1 MAEQSGL
8 DPSSEPFRPPVPLR
22 LSLVIPA
29 YNEELRLNTGFARL
43 LEAIQIG
50 AIDGDTTEFIVVDD
64 GSTDATASLA
74 QALLASLPHVNVI
87 QLGENQGK
95 GAAVRAGIAAATA
108 PAIIFA
114 DADMAID
121 PTQTPQFIEA
131 LTNADLAIGSR
142 AASGA
147 TVDRPSISRSLMNRM
162 FNRLVNTLTRVSL
175 DDTQCGFKAFNAPTA
190 KLLFHCTVTTR
201 MGFDVEVLLLARR
214 LGLTITQVPVHWLR
228 VKGSHVRS
236 WADSV
241 SMVHDVFRVRRAVD
255 NLPPIQGIQL
265 SLPPRP
271 SLPGGDPH
279 SVHAYLKSLSGRLP
293 VLRQE
298 NGEFLVLFPLVSDID
313 VTTQIERMTQQLN
326 GIVLQRIS
334 ITTAR
339 LRAMAPLTLSWDN
352 AEVSAPVA

>member
-8 DPSSEPFRPPVPLR
+8 DPPSTAIPPSVSPR

-29 YNEELRLNTGFARL
+29 YNEELRLNAGIARL
-43 LEAIQIG
+43 LEAIGTG

-64 GSTDATASLA
+64 GSIDATASCA
-74 QALLASLPHVNVI
+74 QALLASLPHLKVI
-87 QLGENQGK
+87 QLAKNQGK
-95 GAAVRAGIAAATA
+95 GAAVRAGVAAASA
-108 PAIIFA
+108 SAIIFA

-121 PTQTPQFIEA
+121 PSQTPQFIEA
-131 LTNADLAIGSR
+131 LATADMAIGSR

-147 TVDRPSISRSLMNRM
+147 TVDRSSISRSLMNRS

-190 KLLFHCTVTTR
+190 KLLFHCTVTER

-228 VKGSHVRS
+228 VRGSHVRS

-241 SMVHDVFRVRRAVD
+241 SMVSDVIRVRRAVD
-255 NLPPIQGIQL
+255 NMPPLQGVRMTLPAHTSGAG
-265 SLPPRP
+265 RK
-271 SLPGGDPH
+271 PH
-279 SVHAYLKSLSGRLP
+279 SGYGYLQSLSAYLP
-293 VLRQE
+293 VLRRA
-298 NGEFLVLFPLVSDID
+298 NGEFLVLLPLMTEID
-313 VTTQIERMTQQLN
+313 VTTMFEKMTLELS
-326 GIVLQRIS
+326 GIVLERTS

-339 LRAMAPLTLSWDN
+339 LRTMAPLTLSWDD
-352 AEVSAPVA
+352 AEITAPAA